1 MSEDDAVLL
10 ETASIPAYNFRM
22 STCVHKCAQRD
33 RYCPETKCQL
43 PGQELKRLTP
53 ARCDADDP
61 IQKLLSQA
69 EG

>member
-33 RYCPETKCQL
+33 RYCPEKNVSFRDKSA
-43 PGQELKRLTP
+43 E
-53 ARCDADDP
+53 AADTC
-61 IQKLLSQA
+61 SM
-69 EG
+69 